1 MTGSLFHHH
10 VNSGIFF
17 RICCNLFSFCE
28 IPFRYTHAS
37 TIGEDSR
44 KEVFISVYDLN
55 TFTVVKT
62 NPMQTEK
69 EGKECIYGGKKG
81 KAPDLSVEERNFYRK

>member
-1 MTGSLFHHH
+1 MAGSLFHHH

-17 RICCNLFSFCE
+17 RIC
-28 IPFRYTHAS
+28 YTHAS
-37 TIGEDSR
+37 TIDEDSR